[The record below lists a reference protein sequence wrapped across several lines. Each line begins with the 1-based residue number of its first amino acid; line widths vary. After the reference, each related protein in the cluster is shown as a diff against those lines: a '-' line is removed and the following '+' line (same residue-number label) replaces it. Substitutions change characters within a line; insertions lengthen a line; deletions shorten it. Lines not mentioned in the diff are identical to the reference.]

1 MIPEM
6 EDAHEYHHATLT
18 TQDVLST
25 RGQTPIQVVK
35 PFQDSHS
42 LNYFCI
48 QSISLLVV
56 LFERKTNIEWFL
68 TGMVK

>member
-6 EDAHEYHHATLT
+6 EDAHEYHHASLT

-25 RGQTPIQVVK
+25 RGQIPIQVVK
-35 PFQDSHS
+35 PFQDSQS

-56 LFERKTNIEWFL
+56 LFERKKILNGFL
-68 TGMVK
+68 QVW